1 MIHPAL
7 SSDLVSEPLS
17 TQIRE
22 TFEGFT
28 GAAKRL
34 EKAYRAL
41 QDQVAALDLE
51 LNDTN
56 ARLTQ
61 SLQENHR
68 IRNYLSNI
76 LMSIEKG
83 IVVVDPGHLVTLWSG
98 GAERLTGLSA
108 CEALGRHVERLLG
121 QDAAE
126 VILALRREE
135 RGVKREGQIVQTGGS
150 VLEGEFSASL
160 ICDEEGRTQG
170 ILLVLDDISQRKW
183 AEEQRRRSTAQ
194 AGLGE
199 MAVTIAHEIRN
210 ALASI
215 GLLATLLGEKAHS
228 DAHRSD
234 LVEGI
239 QAGVASVNTI
249 LTNLLAFSKPIK
261 LCLGS
266 LDLHGVIEDSLNTAF
281 YVLKEKQIEL
291 VKLYHPHSL
300 ELEADRELLKQVF
313 LNLILN
319 AVQAMPSGGQ
329 LRILTRATGAGLQA
343 STAVHKPQAMQQETG
358 RLTSR
363 SSNGS
368 EYIEVIVSDSGCGIA
383 ADNLD
388 KIFLPFFTTKPKGTG
403 LGLAIVERI
412 LARHGA
418 RVSLDSRL
426 GKGTSFTITFPGSR
440 PNVARG
446 LSGANG

>member
-1 MIHPAL
+1 MHTAL
-7 SSDLVSEPLS
+7 ASDLAGEPLS
-17 TQIRE
+17 AQIRE

-28 GAAKRL
+28 GAAKQL

-56 ARLTQ
+56 ARLTR

-68 IRNYLSNI
+68 IQNYLSNI

-98 GAERLTGLSA
+98 GAERLTGLAAS
-108 CEALGRHVERLLG
+108 EALGRHVELLLG

-126 VILALRREE
+126 VIRALRREE
-135 RGVKREGQIVQTGGS
+135 RGVRREGQIVQKGGS
-150 VLEGEFSASL
+150 ALEGEFSASL
-160 ICDEEGRTQG
+160 IRDEEGTTQG
-170 ILLVLDDISQRKW
+170 ALLVLDDISQRKW

-199 MAVTIAHEIRN
+199 MAMTIAHEIRN

-215 GLLATLLGEKAHS
+215 ELLATLLGEEAHA
-228 DAHRSD
+228 DARQSD

-249 LTNLLAFSKPIK
+249 LTNLLAFSRPIK
-261 LCLGS
+261 LRLGS

-281 YVLKEKQIEL
+281 YALKEKQIDL
-291 VKLYHPHSL
+291 VKLYHPRAL
-300 ELEADRELLKQVF
+300 ELDADRELLKQVF

-329 LRILTRATGAGLQA
+329 LRILTRVTGAGLQA
-343 STAVHKPQAMQQETG
+343 SAAGHKPQAIQQETG
-358 RLTSR
+358 KPEAG
-363 SSNGS
+363 SSSGS
-368 EYIEVIVSDSGCGIA
+368 EFIEVIVSDSGCGIA
-383 ADNLD
+383 AANLD
-388 KIFLPFFTTKPKGTG
+388 KIFLPFFTTKAKGTG

-426 GKGTSFTITFPGSR
+426 GKGTSFTIVFPGSR
-440 PNVARG
+440 PSVARG
-446 LSGANG
+446 LSGENG